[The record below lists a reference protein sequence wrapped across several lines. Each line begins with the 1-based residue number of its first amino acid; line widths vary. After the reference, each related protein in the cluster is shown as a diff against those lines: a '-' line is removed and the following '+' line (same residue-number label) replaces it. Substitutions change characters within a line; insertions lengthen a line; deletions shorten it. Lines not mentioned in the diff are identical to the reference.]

1 MAERLSGKSY
11 ALFFDGLY
19 GNSSS
24 ALAYLAVLV
33 PTIAIFL
40 SSKDESKRV
49 DTKFKIAFLEAG
61 LTSALAYL
69 IPAVVLAI
77 IASIVD
83 GTNGVPQ
90 TLMFFSQ
97 IIEISPLLYLITTI
111 INFGIF
117 EFVYG
122 CLSFAITKLFNSEV
136 AAILIALAIFIG
148 GSSFA
153 ILVIGIW
160 EFIPYMP
167 VATFTSTNLGTN
179 LAEFSLLFLGSC
191 LIGYVAFRRQMVKK
205 LDQ

>member
-1 MAERLSGKSY
+1 M
-11 ALFFDGLY
+11 
-19 GNSSS
+19 
-24 ALAYLAVLV
+24 
-33 PTIAIFL
+33 
-40 SSKDESKRV
+40 
-49 DTKFKIAFLEAG
+49 
-61 LTSALAYL
+61 
-69 IPAVVLAI
+69 
-77 IASIVD
+77 
-83 GTNGVPQ
+83 
-90 TLMFFSQ
+90 
-97 IIEISPLLYLITTI
+97 
-111 INFGIF
+111 
-117 EFVYG
+117 
-122 CLSFAITKLFNSEV
+122 FNSEV